1 MHEDIMELPGTA
13 AHEAVLK
20 YELKKKCD
28 PKEAQKDER
37 KVLVHSLKIS
47 FRKVRD
53 FLNVKTKSL
62 NFKECCYLLAKIQ
75 KLSA

>member
-37 KVLVHSLKIS
+37 KALKKHIEEGS
-47 FRKVRD
+47 PD
-53 FLNVKTKSL
+53 VKK
-62 NFKECCYLLAKIQ
+62 
-75 KLSA
+75 